1 MDLQSR
7 APDANPLLTVPIT
20 PMRTP
25 PSSPR
30 RILLLGAHGQVGTAL
45 AARLQVLGEVTAFGR
60 AQADFAHPGAL
71 RDIVMAQRPDI
82 IVNAAAYTA
91 VDRAEAEPALAQT
104 VNADSPGALASAARV
119 LDALLVHYSTDY
131 VFDGRKATPYVEDD
145 ATDPQNVYG
154 RSKRDGEDAIRASD
168 ARHLILRTSW
178 VYAAHGNNFVRTMLR
193 LARERDTLRVVA
205 DQTGA
210 PTSAE
215 LIAGATVQC
224 LARMPPASTTWD
236 GTYHLT
242 AAGATSWHG
251 LAERVVAEAR
261 ARLGADALAVRHI
274 EALTTAQYPT
284 PAARPANSQL
294 CCDRLRERFGID
306 LPAWQDGVT
315 QVVEQLLR

>member
-1 MDLQSR
+1 M
-7 APDANPLLTVPIT
+7 P
-20 PMRTP
+20 TP
-25 PSSPR
+25 PPFPR
-30 RILLLGAHGQVGTAL
+30 RVLLFGAHGQVGSAL
-45 AARLQVLGEVTAFGR
+45 AARLHALGAVTAFGR
-60 AQADFAHPGAL
+60 AQADFAHPAGL
-71 RDIVMAQRPDI
+71 RAIVMAQRPDI

-104 VNADSPGALASAARV
+104 VNADSPAALADAARE

-131 VFDGRKATPYVEDD
+131 VFNGRKPTPYVEND

-154 RSKRDGEDAIRASD
+154 RSKRDGEDAIRASG

-193 LARERDTLRVVA
+193 LARERETLRVVA
-205 DQTGA
+205 DQVGA

-215 LIAGATVQC
+215 LIADVTVQC
-224 LARMPPASTTWD
+224 LARMASPSMAYD
-236 GTYHLT
+236 GTYHLA

-261 ARLGADALAVRHI
+261 SRLGRDALAVRHI

-294 CCDRLRERFGID
+294 CCDKLRERFGVD
-306 LPAWQDGVT
+306 LPAWQDGVIP
-315 QVVEQLLR
+315 VVEELLR